1 LRNEEAAAA
10 CGFARRQGT
19 MFARKIGDGSEDSS
33 QQVMGAISNCIGF
46 FHLRRLGAP
55 DRVIQS
61 LDFGETEYC
70 RELN

>member
-1 LRNEEAAAA
+1 
-10 CGFARRQGT
+10 